1 LRAAWRACCHSSVS
15 KAKTGAVSPG
25 ADLPW
30 FPKGEFDIADT
41 VTIDG
46 AHGEGGGQILRT
58 ALALS
63 AITSRPLRIVNI
75 RAKRHKPGLLPQ
87 HLSAA
92 RAAAAIT
99 GATLQGDQLGFRELI
114 FTPSHPP
121 EPGSYLFDVT
131 EIAGRGSAGSA
142 ILVLQTILVPLALMQ
157 GRSELLMRG
166 GTHLEWAPAYD
177 DFANAYLPALRL
189 MGLEAVAELVSW
201 GWYPAGGG
209 EVRCLV
215 RGRPEHSLILKDW
228 PKPIT
233 MLSRG
238 ILKRITGRAV
248 AANLPSHIPERMK
261 NRAKEALG
269 DLDVPIDI
277 EALTVKAV
285 CPGAG
290 IFLLA
295 DYEGVPATFSAY
307 GRRGKPSE
315 AVAEEA
321 VASLREHHAS
331 GAAIELHLADQMLAP
346 LAIAG
351 HSHFTVA
358 RPTAHLVSNAW
369 TIEQFGIAKITIQ
382 QDALTHVRVE
392 PSEPHFRT
400 Y

>member
-166 GTHLEWAPAYD
+166 GHPPGMGA
-177 DFANAYLPALRL
+177 RL
-189 MGLEAVAELVSW
+189 
-201 GWYPAGGG
+201 
-209 EVRCLV
+209 
-215 RGRPEHSLILKDW
+215 
-228 PKPIT
+228 
-233 MLSRG
+233 
-238 ILKRITGRAV
+238 
-248 AANLPSHIPERMK
+248 
-261 NRAKEALG
+261 
-269 DLDVPIDI
+269 
-277 EALTVKAV
+277 
-285 CPGAG
+285 
-290 IFLLA
+290 
-295 DYEGVPATFSAY
+295 
-307 GRRGKPSE
+307 
-315 AVAEEA
+315 
-321 VASLREHHAS
+321 
-331 GAAIELHLADQMLAP
+331 
-346 LAIAG
+346 
-351 HSHFTVA
+351 
-358 RPTAHLVSNAW
+358 
-369 TIEQFGIAKITIQ
+369 
-382 QDALTHVRVE
+382 
-392 PSEPHFRT
+392 
-400 Y
+400 